1 MEVKF
6 EKIFERDVDLLIINK
21 FLNDS
26 NFKNYFLDKI
36 NLCDYDVVKVE
47 HSLMDCYGESDVTII
62 LSNGIEKIGLLIEDK
77 IDAIAMPNQKN
88 RYDIRG
94 NKGLE
99 RKEYDRF
106 FVFIVAPNDYLQT
119 NEESKK
125 YENRISYESL
135 LNLIKDDIYSKSVIE
150 QAIEEK
156 KKGYIIIENENVTR
170 FWQEYYTYIK
180 TNYPQLYINEVN
192 GPRGGKAN
200 WPHIKTPIKNVYI
213 SHKSDRGF
221 MDLTF
226 SGLGEQYNLFRN
238 SINEYLDD
246 DMSVYQTGKSIAIR
260 LHVPI
265 IDFKNNFND
274 YLSEMKYSLDSAM
287 RLYKL
292 LEKIDISD
300 IY

>member
-26 NFKNYFLDKI
+26 NFKNYFLEKI
-36 NLCDYDVVKVE
+36 GLKNYDVVKVE
-47 HSLMDCYGESDVTII
+47 HSLMDCDGESDVTII
-62 LSNGIEKIGLLIEDK
+62 LSNGSETIGLLIEDK
-77 IDAIAMPNQKN
+77 IDAIAMPNQRN

-94 NKGLE
+94 KKGVE

-119 NEESKK
+119 NNESKK
-125 YENRISYESL
+125 YENRISYEAL
-135 LNLIKDDIYSKSVIE
+135 LDILKEDMYSKSVIE

-170 FWQEYYTYIK
+170 FWQEYYNYIK
-180 TNYPQLYINEVN
+180 NNYPQLYINEVS
-192 GPRGGKAN
+192 GPRGGKAS
-200 WPHIKTPIKNVYI
+200 WPQIKTPIKKVYI
-213 SHKSDRGF
+213 IHKSDRGF

-226 SGLGEQYNLFRN
+226 SGLGENFNSFRN
-238 SINEYLDD
+238 YVNKYLDD
-246 DMSVYQTGKSIAIR
+246 DMSVYQTGKSVAIR

-265 IDFKNNFND
+265 VDFKNNFND
-274 YLSEMKYSLDSAM
+274 YLSEMRYSLDSAM

-292 LEKIDISD
+292 LEKIDINNL
-300 IY
+300 Y